1 MMKFTALRNSTDFE
15 KAVKQLGMA
24 AIVWLLAL
32 LVFLIALSLENY
44 NSTKL
49 EEAVKILNGAT
60 VIKAYG
66 NVATAKPEGST
77 LSSLSELVKSSGL
90 ADRVLRLD
98 SNGNDTLFQAERI
111 YPDELGKLVSA
122 IGSAGMQVNSAEI
135 KAAQVKGERLLSVT
149 LSVGGAAK

>member
-15 KAVKQLGMA
+15 KAVKQLGVA
-24 AIVWLLAL
+24 AIVWFLAL

-49 EEAVKILNGAT
+49 EEAAKILNGAT

-66 NVATAKPEGST
+66 NVAAAKPEGST

-98 SNGNDTLFQAERI
+98 SNGNDTLLQADRV